1 MEQAPTI
8 PSKYRTG
15 LNPGVQSIA
24 AQVPADV
31 FEVLYGGARGG
42 GKSYLGRYWL
52 VDPDYITN
60 AHYRGLVL
68 RKDAVDLA
76 DWIDHADQQWRAY
89 GLRFHFNAMRNEF
102 VFASGA
108 KIVCGHMHTDNAYTK
123 YQGNEYQKI
132 LFEEAT
138 QIPSME
144 LYNMIRSSCRSA
156 YAELK
161 PQIMLT
167 ANPGGIGHSWVKAY
181 FVEPSPP
188 MHIITQPVE
197 VAGKTVER
205 KRIYIPATVDDNPHL
220 IDADPMYVANTL
232 EPLKESNPALYKAWR
247 FGDWDVFM
255 GQAFAEWRQTRDGR
269 PWHVIRALP
278 PEVHL
283 EQCQIYIGFDWG
295 WRDPTSFHWVAITP
309 EDIVGTRHVYCY
321 REMTGNETTPETWAQ
336 LLADVIATE
345 PITALVMPH
354 DAYYNKND
362 TNTIESRFEREFQ
375 RLKATRYPTLRVP
388 MQFAESGTYENR
400 IGRQTLLHELLAT
413 APDGRPYL
421 QIMDSCRNLI
431 RTLPMLPYSQTKPE
445 TVEDKPGTPDHWYD
459 SLTYALYYANLQ
471 TSLRG
476 DKRKNVE
483 SPYAFDL
490 DNTIQR
496 NANRFRNLGNDWRTL

>member
-76 DWIDHADQQWRAY
+76 DWIDHADQQWRVY

-108 KIVCGHMHTDNAYTK
+108 KIICGHMHTDNAYTK

-156 YAELK
+156 HAELK

-167 ANPGGIGHSWVKAY
+167 ANPGGIGHCV
-181 FVEPSPP
+181 P
-188 MHIITQPVE
+188 
-197 VAGKTVER
+197 
-205 KRIYIPATVDDNPHL
+205 
-220 IDADPMYVANTL
+220 
-232 EPLKESNPALYKAWR
+232 
-247 FGDWDVFM
+247 FGDVLT
-255 GQAFAEWRQTRDGR
+255 ET
-269 PWHVIRALP
+269 
-278 PEVHL
+278 
-283 EQCQIYIGFDWG
+283 G
-295 WRDPTSFHWVAITP
+295 WCPIQ
-309 EDIVGTRHVYCY
+309 DIKV
-321 REMTGNETTPETWAQ
+321 
-336 LLADVIATE
+336 
-345 PITALVMPH
+345 
-354 DAYYNKND
+354 
-362 TNTIESRFEREFQ
+362 
-375 RLKATRYPTLRVP
+375 
-388 MQFAESGTYENR
+388 
-400 IGRQTLLHELLAT
+400 
-413 APDGRPYL
+413 
-421 QIMDSCRNLI
+421 
-431 RTLPMLPYSQTKPE
+431 
-445 TVEDKPGTPDHWYD
+445 
-459 SLTYALYYANLQ
+459 
-471 TSLRG
+471 G
-476 DKRKNVE
+476 DKVATLDEKNELSYVRVDQTIKE
-483 SPYAFDL
+483 YYTGKLNTS
-490 DNTIQR
+490 DNWSARYTCTPNHKLAIQTETK
-496 NANRFRNLGNDWRTL
+496 NATGRVFHDIS